1 MPTLGGA
8 LVRLEPATRDHVTAL
23 AAIRRSPQVHDFWR
37 GGDDLVAAVN
47 EDLQE
52 PGSTP
57 YVIECDG
64 RVVGW
69 IQWSAEDDPDYRYAS
84 IDIYLDPAV
93 HGRGLGTDA
102 VRTMARHLID
112 DHGHHRLEIDPA
124 ADNVAAIRCYSK
136 VGFRPVGIR
145 RNSERGNDGS
155 WHDGLLMDLLAAEL
169 SWFPM
174 GLGCQGGVATGT
186 VDWPHEPRDW
196 LAGWPRSGA
205 RRSARGGA
213 IQLDGRGARPTLTN
227 SSSLRPPPETDGM

>member
-1 MPTLGGA
+1 MPILGGA
-8 LVRLEPATRDHVTAL
+8 LVRLEPATTDHVTAL

-124 ADNVAAIRCYSK
+124 ADNAAAIHCYSK
-136 VGFRPVGIR
+136 VGFRPVGLR
-145 RNSERGNDGS
+145 RSSERGNDGS
-155 WHDGLLMDLLAAEL
+155 WHDGLLMDLLADEL
-169 SWFPM
+169 TAPGNPSP
-174 GLGCQGGVATGT
+174 
-186 VDWPHEPRDW
+186 
-196 LAGWPRSGA
+196 
-205 RRSARGGA
+205 
-213 IQLDGRGARPTLTN
+213 ARP
-227 SSSLRPPPETDGM
+227 G